1 MKTRYDRYRLIL
13 TPMYRFDNEKVV
25 LILES
30 CFVSYCRQI
39 QDDLEAELL
48 ETPEKEPV
56 SQGKSRRNFGTCQLE
71 DSGTQRPALNLME

>member
-1 MKTRYDRYRLIL
+1 MNLVLFLIDD
-13 TPMYRFDNEKVV
+13 TF
-25 LILES
+25 
-30 CFVSYCRQI
+30 